1 MEVRSILGA
10 IIEDIP
16 SGRRGFVVNETRI
29 WNSDT
34 VVYRVQPRDRDT
46 TNQQLSAFDTSSERI
61 KVISE
66 ASIKDMN
73 SVESWEGNVSTS
85 QVAVVVGNDSAG

>member
-10 IIEDIP
+10 IVQDIP
-16 SGRRGFVVNETRI
+16 SGRRGFVTSETRI

-61 KVISE
+61 KVVTE
-66 ASIKDMN
+66 ATVGDMN
-73 SVESWEGNVSTS
+73 SVENWEGDVSPV
-85 QVAVVVGNDSAG
+85 QEKVAGGDTAS